1 VHEDPA
7 PQAANSEPTNPGW
20 ERTYLDKLRLAAQVI
35 LDAAPGGEDLVPATL
50 EDELDIFKDRVE
62 FLLLLPAG
70 PGLRLGELLSI
81 KAAPAEVIMSSCWA
95 KASTGRAAG
104 R

>member
-1 VHEDPA
+1 VREDPA
-7 PQAANSEPTNPGW
+7 PQSANPESANPGW

-70 PGLRLGELLSI
+70 PGPGELLSI
-81 KAAPAEVIMSSCWA
+81 KAAPAELIMSSYWA
-95 KASTGRAAG
+95 KASNGRAVG